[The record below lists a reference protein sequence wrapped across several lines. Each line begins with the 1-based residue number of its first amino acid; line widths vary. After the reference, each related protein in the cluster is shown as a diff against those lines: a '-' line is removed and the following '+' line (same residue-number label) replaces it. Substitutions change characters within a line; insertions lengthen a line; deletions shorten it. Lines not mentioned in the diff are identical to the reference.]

1 MKCVEYSTNIGL
13 FFVSAKI
20 RRVMQY
26 KYSYMSFFIFF
37 ICVLFLY
44 KKLIIK
50 NVIAIAFII

>member
-1 MKCVEYSTNIGL
+1 
-13 FFVSAKI
+13 
-20 RRVMQY
+20 MQY